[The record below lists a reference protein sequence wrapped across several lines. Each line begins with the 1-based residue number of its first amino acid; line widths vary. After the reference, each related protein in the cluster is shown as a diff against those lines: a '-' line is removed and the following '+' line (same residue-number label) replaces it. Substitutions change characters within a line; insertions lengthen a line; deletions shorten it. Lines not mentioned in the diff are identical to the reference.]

1 MPHMNSKRYYLTALF
16 ICGLGA
22 AFYSYEYLLR
32 ILPSIME
39 GHLREHFG
47 LTATG
52 FGFLSAFYYYA
63 YVPMQLPV
71 GLLMDRFG
79 PRRLLTIACLIC
91 VLGSLVFSNTIIF
104 QYAAM
109 GRFLVGLGSAFGFVG
124 VLKLATIWLPE
135 NKMALAAGTASALG
149 TITAT
154 VGDNLLGGM
163 VETIGWKMTVDWAAY
178 VGIILAVILW
188 LGVREKQHHNH
199 SVKEEKASFRANL
212 SDLMII
218 LRDGQIWINGMY
230 GCLVYLP
237 TTVFAE
243 LWGIPYLTHAQGLTH
258 AGAEFCNSMLFLG
271 FTIGAP
277 LNGYISD
284 KIARR
289 RLPMFTGAMGAAILM
304 SIIIYV
310 PGLNQSTL
318 NVLMFFLGLL
328 YSSQAIV
335 FAVGREL
342 SPAKA
347 AGTAIAA
354 TNMMVMLGAMFLQPL
369 VGKLLDLSQL
379 WNLTHSASPVLEQV
393 APNIQELVHSAADYQ
408 LALSVIPIG
417 ILIAAILTFFLRETY
432 ARADNNLRG

>member
-1 MPHMNSKRYYLTALF
+1 MTVHDRKYYLLALF
-16 ICGLGA
+16 VCGLGA
-22 AFYSYEYLLR
+22 LFYSYEYFLR
-32 ILPSIME
+32 ILPSVME
-39 GHLREHFG
+39 VSLRDHFG
-47 LTATG
+47 LTASG

-71 GLLMDRFG
+71 GVLMDHFG
-79 PRRLLTIACLIC
+79 PKRLLTLACLVC
-91 VLGSLVFSNTIIF
+91 VLGSLIFANTIIF
-104 QYAAM
+104 HYASI
-109 GRFLVGLGSAFGFVG
+109 GRFLVGFGSAFGFVG

-149 TITAT
+149 TISAM

-163 VETIGWKMTVDWAAY
+163 VQNIGWKMTVNWAAY
-178 VGIILAVILW
+178 VGLFLAVALW
-188 LGVREKQHHNH
+188 FGIRD
-199 SVKEEKASFRANL
+199 KEGYVPKSGKLVDFKKL
-212 SDLMII
+212 FIDLWII
-218 LRDGQIWINGMY
+218 LRSSQIWINGMY
-230 GCLVYLP
+230 GCLVFLP

-243 LWGIPYLTHAQGLTH
+243 LWGIPYLTHAHGLTH
-258 AGAEFCNSMLFLG
+258 SGAEFCNSLLFLG

-289 RLPMFTGAMGAAILM
+289 RMPMFIGAIGAAILM

-310 PGLNQSTL
+310 PHLSQITL
-318 NVLMFFLGLL
+318 NVLMFAMGLL

-342 SPAKA
+342 SPEEA
-347 AGTAIAA
+347 AGTAIAV

-369 VGKLLDLSQL
+369 VGKLLDWSQL
-379 WNLTHSASPVLEQV
+379 KNLTHSAAPVLEKV
-393 APNIQELVHSAADYQ
+393 APNVQEMVHSAADYQ
-408 LALSVIPIG
+408 FALSIIPIG

-432 ARADNNLRG
+432 ASTEACPRS

>member
-1 MPHMNSKRYYLTALF
+1 MSKMNNKSYYLTALF
-16 ICGLGA
+16 VCGLGA
-22 AFYSYEYLLR
+22 AFYSYEYFLR
-32 ILPSIME
+32 ILPSVME
-39 GHLREHFG
+39 GQLREHFG

-52 FGFLSAFYYYA
+52 FGLLSAFYYYA

-91 VLGSLVFSNTIIF
+91 VFGSLLFSHTIIF
-104 QYAAM
+104 QYAAT

-149 TITAT
+149 TISAT
-154 VGDNLLGGM
+154 IGDNVLGGM
-163 VETIGWKMTVDWAAY
+163 VHTVGWEMTVDWAAY
-178 VGIILAVILW
+178 LGMALAIILW
-188 LGVREKQHHNH
+188 LGVRDKRHPSHRVNAPK
-199 SVKEEKASFRANL
+199 VSFKVNL
-212 SDLMII
+212 SDLMTI
-218 LRDGQIWINGMY
+218 LCNGQIWINGMY
-230 GCLVYLP
+230 GCLVFLP

-243 LWGIPYLTHAQGLTH
+243 LWGIPYLTHAHGLTH
-258 AGAEFCNSMLFLG
+258 VGAEFCNSMLFLG

-277 LNGYISD
+277 LNGFISD

-289 RLPMFTGAMGAAILM
+289 KLPMFVGAIGAAILM

-318 NVLMFFLGLL
+318 NVLMFLLGLL

-342 SPAKA
+342 SPEKA

-369 VGKLLDLSQL
+369 VGKLLDMSQL
-379 WNLTHSASPVLEQV
+379 WHLTHSAAPVLEQTGSNV
-393 APNIQELVHSAADYQ
+393 QELVHSAADYQ

-432 ARADNNLRG
+432 AKTSNSPRG

>member
-1 MPHMNSKRYYLTALF
+1 MSHMNSKRYYLTALF

-22 AFYSYEYLLR
+22 AFYSYEYFLR
-32 ILPSIME
+32 ILPSVME
-39 GHLREHFG
+39 GPLRENFG

-71 GLLMDRFG
+71 GVLMDRFG
-79 PRRLLTIACLIC
+79 PRRLLTIACLVC
-91 VLGSLVFSNTIIF
+91 VLGSLIFSNTIIF
-104 QYAAM
+104 HYAAM

-149 TITAT
+149 TISASI
-154 VGDNLLGGM
+154 GDNLLGGM
-163 VETIGWKMTVDWAAY
+163 VQNIGWKMTVDWAAY
-178 VGIILAVILW
+178 VGIGLAVILW
-188 LGVREKQHHNH
+188 LGVRDKNEKNPT
-199 SVKEEKASFRANL
+199 VKEEKASFRVNL
-212 SDLMII
+212 SDLMCI
-218 LRDGQIWINGMY
+218 LRNGQIWINGMY

-243 LWGIPYLTHAQGLTH
+243 LWGIPYLTHAHGLTH

-289 RLPMFTGAMGAAILM
+289 RLPMFTGATGAALLM

-318 NVLMFFLGLL
+318 NVLMFLLGLL

-354 TNMMVMLGAMFLQPL
+354 TNMMVMLGAMLLQPL
-369 VGKLLDLSQL
+369 IGKLLDMSQL
-379 WNLTHSASPVLEQV
+379 WHATNSSAPVLQEV
-393 APNIQELVHSAADYQ
+393 APNVQELVHSAADYQ
-408 LALSVIPIG
+408 LALTVIPIG
-417 ILIAAILTFFLRETY
+417 ILIAATLTFFLRETY
-432 ARADNNLRG
+432 ARTDSTLRG